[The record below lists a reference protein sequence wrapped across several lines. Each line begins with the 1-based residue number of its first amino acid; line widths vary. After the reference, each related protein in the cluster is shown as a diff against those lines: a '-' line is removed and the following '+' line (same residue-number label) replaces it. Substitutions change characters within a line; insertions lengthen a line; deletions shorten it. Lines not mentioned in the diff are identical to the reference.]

1 MAMAYVLRIR
11 FAPVPDRTCFRF
23 QFQQE
28 ALNSDIRDDSE
39 LYGKNIM
46 KLVTFNMSNVFYC
59 SILLTYCI

>member
-39 LYGKNIM
+39 LYGKKYNEIAG
-46 KLVTFNMSNVFYC
+46 Y
-59 SILLTYCI
+59 I